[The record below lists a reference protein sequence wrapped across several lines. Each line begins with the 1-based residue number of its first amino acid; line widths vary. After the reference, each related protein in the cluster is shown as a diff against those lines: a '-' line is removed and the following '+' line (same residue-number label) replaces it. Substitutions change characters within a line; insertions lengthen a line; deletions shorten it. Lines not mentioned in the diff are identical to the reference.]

1 MPSPVNRTVPGTF
14 SLLGQTHTLAWGLA
28 TLWAALLGLSL
39 HQTVRLHYRAA
50 ETCARAEAVA
60 TVEAELRCFRHFPQ
74 QDAPSPV
81 HATSDGAHPEREL
94 QGNGSLHTRIVG
106 LAPLHPVNTA
116 DEWESAAL
124 HTIADGASDVAEIV
138 VRDGQPYLRYL
149 RPIAAALD
157 PQAQSTAQVPILGA
171 VRSAIATTVPLAP
184 RYSNAARRCRSATL
198 AHASLLLLGWAG
210 ILLAHRRFARALRI
224 RENAHAALVENE
236 RRTAELISRLP
247 LLTVTCTLD
256 GAITH
261 CNPALLALAGRS
273 FHEILGLNFCELFV
287 PREQRA
293 ATQEILQRIARNRP
307 RFLDS
312 IGSVADR
319 DGTVRTVSWLHIPV
333 TDDRGTPV
341 GVTSLGED
349 ITARNAEDLR
359 LRLLS
364 CAVEQSPAIVI
375 ITDAS
380 GKIEYVNPRFT
391 EVTGYTAAEALG
403 RKPSILSS
411 GETPAEEYRQLW
423 ETILAG
429 RDWHGV
435 FHNRRKNGEHF
446 WEEARIS
453 PIRDLAGTIV
463 RFVAIKEDITARRR
477 TEQALAESEQRFR
490 TLIENAP
497 VAVVVYQA
505 NRCLYAN
512 SAALHL
518 FGYDDRST
526 IAGIDIRMHVQ
537 PTSVPLVIERERRAE
552 AGLQN
557 PPSELELRR
566 CDGHSLT
573 CESIATRITFNDQP
587 ATLALIVDITE
598 RRQMLAALEA
608 SEARYRTLVEVAPAA
623 IFSVANGRFAFANP
637 ATARLFG
644 FDKPTDLVGTNLWQR
659 IHSDSL
665 AATTTLLAKAEAGA
679 EPPPAELTL
688 LRKDRQSVVCSTTVV
703 PVVFGQQ
710 TACLAIAID
719 ITERQRLES
728 ALRENEARIRE
739 TLESTAAGYFLL
751 DRQDRLLHANSAFL
765 QFFEQPGL
773 AAARGRH
780 FVEFL
785 PETERP
791 ELADYLLRLTCGEE
805 FVGGQLRHR
814 RADGTTAFFSFTAHL
829 VREDGALAG
838 CEGFLL
844 DTTAI
849 HTSEERYQL
858 LFEQLLDG
866 FALHEIVP
874 APDGRPV
881 DYRFIAVN
889 PAFERIVG
897 KPAAALVG
905 RCAREVFPSLDAKWI
920 ERYGQVALTG
930 KPFRIE
936 DYSAEIG
943 RHLEIAAFRPSEGRF
958 ACIVRDITD
967 RHLLEQQLQQAQ
979 KMEAVGQLAGGV
991 AHDYNNIL
999 VAILMNLSLL
1009 RNESN
1014 LRPETAESI
1023 AELEREAKRAAS
1035 LTRQLL
1041 VFSRRQSVQPVRLD
1055 FNDQLENML
1064 KMLRRLLGEHIVIG
1078 TDLAADL
1085 PPLLA
1090 DPGML
1095 DQVVMNLCVNA
1106 RDAMPGG
1113 GRLQLVTTQAE
1124 FSGPSPAHPE
1134 ARPGTFLRF
1143 DVRDTGTGMDAA
1155 TRQRIFEPFFTTKE
1169 AGRGTGL
1176 GLATVF
1182 GIVKQHQGWIEVESV
1197 PGQGSTFAIFLPFAP
1212 PDDTVPECPA
1222 IQATVPTNGTETI
1235 LLVEDDLVSRQTIGL
1250 TLRRDGYH
1258 VLEADG
1264 VETAIELWRQHKGT
1278 IAGLITDVVMPGGHN
1293 GLELAARLHAE
1304 KHELSIVVIS
1314 GYSDDALRTSP
1325 VVEGATYLAK
1335 PFDYETLIKT
1345 LRTSISRH
1353 SR

>member
-1 MPSPVNRTVPGTF
+1 VNRTGSGAFP
-14 SLLGQTHTLAWGLA
+14 LLGEVRAIALVAATIWLLLLA
-28 TLWAALLGLSL
+28 LSL
-39 HQTVRLHYRAA
+39 RN
-50 ETCARAEAVA
+50 AVSVGA
-60 TVEAELRCFRHFPQ
+60 
-74 QDAPSPV
+74 APSPGSTT
-81 HATSDGAHPEREL
+81 AAHY
-94 QGNGSLHTRIVG
+94 GSL
-106 LAPLHPVNTA
+106 
-116 DEWESAAL
+116 
-124 HTIADGASDVAEIV
+124 
-138 VRDGQPYLRYL
+138 
-149 RPIAAALD
+149 
-157 PQAQSTAQVPILGA
+157 
-171 VRSAIATTVPLAP
+171 AT
-184 RYSNAARRCRSATL
+184 
-198 AHASLLLLGWAG
+198 HSLLILLGWAG
-210 ILLAHRRFARALRI
+210 IALAYRRLGRAILAR
-224 RENAHAALVENE
+224 EKAHAALAESE
-236 RRTAELISRLP
+236 RRTGEVIARLP

-256 GAITH
+256 GAITY
-261 CNPALLALAGRS
+261 CNPALLALAGRALAD
-273 FHEILGLNFCELFV
+273 IVGQNFCELFV
-287 PREQRA
+287 PRDRRQA
-293 ATQEILQRIARNRP
+293 MQLVLQRIVETRT

-312 IGSVADR
+312 IGALTGR
-319 DGTVRTVSWLHIPV
+319 DGGVRTISWLHIPI
-333 TDDRGTPV
+333 TDDRGIPV
-341 GVTSLGED
+341 GVTCLGED
-349 ITARNAEDLR
+349 ITTRNAEDLH

-364 CAVEQSPAIVI
+364 CAVEQSPAAVM

-403 RKPSILSS
+403 RNPSMLSS
-411 GETPAEEYRQLW
+411 GETPKEDYRRLW
-423 ETILAG
+423 ENLLSG

-463 RFVAIKEDITARRR
+463 RFVALKEDITARRR

-497 VAVVVYQA
+497 VAVVVHQA

-518 FGYDDRST
+518 FGYDERAAV
-526 IAGIDIRMHVQ
+526 AGIDIRMHVQ
-537 PTSVPLVIERERRAE
+537 PDSVATVLERERRAE
-552 AGLQN
+552 AGQRN
-557 PPSELELRR
+557 PPTELELRR
-566 CDGHSLT
+566 CDGHTLT
-573 CESIATRITFNDQP
+573 CESIATRIAFNDQP
-587 ATLALIVDITE
+587 ATLALIVDVTE

-637 ATARLFG
+637 AAARLFG
-644 FDKPTDLVGTNLWQR
+644 FDKPADLVGSSLWQR
-659 IHSDSL
+659 VHTDSL
-665 AATTTLLAKAEAGA
+665 AATTALLTQAQAGT

-688 LRKDRQSVVCSTTVV
+688 LRQDRRAVVCATTIV

-710 TACLAIAID
+710 SACLAIAID

-765 QFFEQPGL
+765 QFFEQPTL

-791 ELADYLLRLTCGEE
+791 ELAEYLRRLTCGEE

-814 RADGTTAFFSFTAHL
+814 RADGSIGYFGFTAHL

-838 CEGFLL
+838 SEGFLL
-844 DTTAI
+844 DTTAV

-858 LFEQLLDG
+858 LFEQLLDA
-866 FALHEIVP
+866 FALHELILDSDGQP
-874 APDGRPV
+874 A
-881 DYRFIAVN
+881 DYRFLAVN
-889 PAFERIVG
+889 PAFERLVG
-897 KPAAALVG
+897 KPAAAIVG
-905 RCAREVFPSLDAKWI
+905 HRAREIFPSLDAKWI
-920 ERYGQVALTG
+920 ARYGQVALTG
-930 KPFRIE
+930 KPIRIE

-943 RHLEIAAFRPSEGRF
+943 RHLEIVAFRPSDARF
-958 ACIVRDITD
+958 ACLIHDITD
-967 RHLLEQQLQQAQ
+967 RRILEQQLQQAQ

-1023 AELEREAKRAAS
+1023 AELEREAKRAAA

-1041 VFSRRQSVQPVRLD
+1041 VFSRRQAVQAVRLD
-1055 FNDQLENML
+1055 FNEQLENML
-1064 KMLRRLLGEHIVIG
+1064 KMLRRLLGEHIAI
-1078 TDLAADL
+1078 DANLAPDL

-1106 RDAMPGG
+1106 RDAMPSG
-1113 GRLQLVTTQAE
+1113 GRLQLLTTHAE
-1124 FSGPSPAHPE
+1124 FPRPAPAHPE
-1134 ARPGTFLRF
+1134 ARPGEYLRF
-1143 DVRDTGTGMDAA
+1143 CVRDTGTGMDAT

-1169 AGRGTGL
+1169 SGRGTGL

-1182 GIVKQHQGWIEVESV
+1182 GIVKQHQGWIEVESA
-1197 PGQGSTFAIFLPFAP
+1197 PGQGSTFSVYLPFAP
-1212 PDDTVPECPA
+1212 ATAEALKPSPA
-1222 IQATVPTNGTETI
+1222 KPAPPTNGTETI
-1235 LLVEDDLVSRQTIGL
+1235 LLVEDDLVTRQTIGL

-1258 VLEADG
+1258 VLEAN
-1264 VETAIELWRQHKGT
+1264 TAESALALWGQHRAS
-1278 IAGLITDVVMPGGHN
+1278 IAGLITDVVMPGGRT
-1293 GLELAARLHAE
+1293 GLELANQLHAQDTA
-1304 KHELSIVVIS
+1304 LSIIVIS
-1314 GYSDDALRTSP
+1314 GYSDDAIRNTP
-1325 VVEGATYLAK
+1325 GVEGATYLAK
-1335 PFDYETLIKT
+1335 PFDYATLT
-1345 LRTSISRH
+1345 LALRTSIARH